1 YAAGMRRLCRRADV
15 ILPNLTEACLLAGK
29 PYCESYTE
37 RDISN
42 LLQALRELGPNCFR
56 WDRSSPPGLC
66 SGTLQHAYSYRFV
79 MQYCPS
85 FFALA
90 PQLRR
95 G

>member
-1 YAAGMRRLCRRADV
+1 MADHGKLYPGFDETYAAGMRRLCRRADV

-56 WDRSSPPGLC
+56 WDRSSPGLC
-66 SGTLQHAYSYRFV
+66 SGSTA
-79 MQYCPS
+79 
-85 FFALA
+85 A
-90 PQLRR
+90 
-95 G
+95 